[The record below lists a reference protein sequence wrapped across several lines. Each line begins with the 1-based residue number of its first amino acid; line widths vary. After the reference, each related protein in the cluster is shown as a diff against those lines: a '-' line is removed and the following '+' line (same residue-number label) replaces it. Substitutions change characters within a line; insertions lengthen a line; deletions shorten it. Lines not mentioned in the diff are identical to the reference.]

1 MIKDI
6 LQQLAPLDEKIAALR
21 GDPADE
27 NMTDITNHAAELAE
41 LSAQEDALLSGCGA
55 LTAEDRVFLA
65 RHPERPHIDE
75 IVDALFTDFF
85 EQCGDRQC
93 KEDAAILG
101 GVALFHGQPV
111 TVIGHR
117 KGSTLEENLRCNFG
131 MPGPEG
137 YRKAFCNFDAGKVAR
152 MTDDDVE
159 RLMHFDGIV
168 KNRLKIKAT
177 ITNARLFLAVQEEFG
192 SFRDYTLSFFPGG
205 KPITNHFRSLNEIP
219 ASSPES
225 DAMSR
230 DMKKRGFKFFG
241 PTICYAHLQASG
253 FVNDH
258 LTGCICRNGQ

>member
-1 MIKDI
+1 MQD
-6 LQQLAPLDEKIAALR
+6 LTNGRCGWCGTDELYVKYH
-21 GDPADE
+21 DE
-27 NMTDITNHAAELAE
+27 EWGEPVTDDRTLFEFLVLE
-41 LSAQEDALLSGCGA
+41 SAQAGLSWI
-55 LTAEDRVFLA
+55 TIF
-65 RHPERPHIDE
+65 
-75 IVDALFTDFF
+75 
-85 EQCGDRQC
+85 
-93 KEDAAILG
+93 
-101 GVALFHGQPV
+101 
-111 TVIGHR
+111 R
-117 KGSTLEENLRCNFG
+117 KR
-131 MPGPEG
+131 EG